1 MNSSN
6 LAISKICY
14 NIYEWFFFPKKNIKQ
29 TVGAFYNRKDLGIVY
44 FMYLLI
50 ISYVNFEYFSNN

>member
-1 MNSSN
+1 M
-6 LAISKICY
+6 LQYI
-14 NIYEWFFFPKKNIKQ
+14 WMVFFPKKNIKQ

-50 ISYVNFEYFSNN
+50 ISYVNFEYFSNNWFKSRKTY